1 MTEKDSLPRARENGS
16 RAVARQV
23 GGGVFRKFNSAGE
36 MKKFFRWF
44 FYRPRVVCAWC
55 NKRLAWGGV
64 FSPSWNVS
72 HGICAGC
79 GRYYPTSG
87 RSHVSPH

>member
-1 MTEKDSLPRARENGS
+1 MIGESISAAPEKMEAAPS
-16 RAVARQV
+16 RASLAS
-23 GGGVFRKFNSAGE
+23 VFFANSIPPGE

-44 FYRPRVVCAWC
+44 LYRPRVVCAWC

-64 FSPSWNVS
+64 FSPSWKVS

-87 RSHVSPH
+87 RGHVSPH

>member
-1 MTEKDSLPRARENGS
+1 MTGESVLAAPEKMETARLRASLAD
-16 RAVARQV
+16 
-23 GGGVFRKFNSAGE
+23 VFFAKFNSAGE
-36 MKKFFRWF
+36 MKRFFRWF

-64 FSPSWNVS
+64 FSPSWKVS

-79 GRYYPTSG
+79 GRYYPSNG
-87 RSHVSPH
+87 RGHVSPH